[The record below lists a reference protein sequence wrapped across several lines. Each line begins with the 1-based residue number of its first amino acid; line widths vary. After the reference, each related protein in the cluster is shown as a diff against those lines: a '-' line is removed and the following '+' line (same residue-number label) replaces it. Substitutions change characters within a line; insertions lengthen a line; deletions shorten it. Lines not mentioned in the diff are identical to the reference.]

1 MNYVDPVKY
10 SKAILA
16 LMEDESMP
24 KEETIPVKG
33 TMSMKERVGKLSPDD
48 KKKLEEYIDAI
59 KEIKNEIKEL
69 INKKEAIAEVG
80 GNQSSGLTMNVRE
93 EDIDLNEYDQ
103 LLGAIENLLNQG
115 ESSQNILRVVKDTLG
130 YE

>member
-1 MNYVDPVKY
+1 
-10 SKAILA
+10 
-16 LMEDESMP
+16 
-24 KEETIPVKG
+24 
-33 TMSMKERVGKLSPDD
+33 MKERVGKLSPDD

-59 KEIKNEIKEL
+59 KEIKKEIKEL
-69 INKKEAIAEVG
+69 INKDAIAESG

>member
-24 KEETIPVKG
+24 QEETVSVKDPK
-33 TMSMKERVGKLSPDD
+33 SMKERVSKLSPDD
-48 KKKLEEYIDAI
+48 QDKLKQYIEAI

-69 INKKEAIAEVG
+69 INKKESIAEVG
-80 GNQSSGLTMNVRE
+80 GNKSSDLTMNVSE
-93 EDIDLNEYDQ
+93 EEAYIDPYDAIAGAMETLINQNVSKEDILDFVKLS
-103 LLGAIENLLNQG
+103 LGM
-115 ESSQNILRVVKDTLG
+115 
-130 YE
+130 

>member
-24 KEETIPVKG
+24 KEETVPVQG

-59 KEIKNEIKEL
+59 KEIKKEIKEL
-69 INKKEAIAEVG
+69 INKDAIAESG

>member
-24 KEETIPVKG
+24 KEETVQVKDPN
-33 TMSMKERVGKLSPDD
+33 SMKERVGKLSPDD

-59 KEIKNEIKEL
+59 KEIKKEIKEL
-69 INKKEAIAEVG
+69 INKDAIAESG